1 MKLTRSIM
9 VVLVGL
15 SLSAPSAHACEIP
28 GAGFFTWLY
37 SICHHEGGFGR
48 ECDQNGQNSGTGRNC
63 DHGRGNGGGY
73 CGTSG
78 GSGNTSTPPT
88 SPKS

>member
-28 GAGFFTWLY
+28 GAGFFTWFY
-37 SICHHEGGFGR
+37 SMCHHESDSFDHDRHDRG
-48 ECDQNGQNSGTGRNC
+48 SGRNC
-63 DHGRGNGGGY
+63 NGHSNPSNPV
-73 CGTSG
+73 TPV
-78 GSGNTSTPPT
+78 TPPVG
-88 SPKS
+88 PKG

>member
-37 SICHHEGGFGR
+37 SVCHHEGGFNR

-78 GSGNTSTPPT
+78 SGNTRTGSGG
-88 SPKS
+88 PKGG

>member
-9 VVLVGL
+9 VVLLGL

-37 SICHHEGGFGR
+37 TICHHDSGFDR
-48 ECDQNGQNSGTGRNC
+48 DCDHDSRNSGNGRDCNHSGGTG
-63 DHGRGNGGGY
+63 GSTGGS
-73 CGTSG
+73 TSG
-78 GSGNTSTPPT
+78 GSGGVVY
-88 SPKS
+88 K

>member
-15 SLSAPSAHACEIP
+15 SLSAPAAHACEIP
-28 GAGFFTWLY
+28 GAGFFTWFY
-37 SICHHEGGFGR
+37 HICHPDSDTGNNDSHQNRGSGR
-48 ECDQNGQNSGTGRNC
+48 DC
-63 DHGRGNGGGY
+63 HGGGS
-73 CGTSG
+73 T
-78 GSGNTSTPPT
+78 TPSTPTPPP